1 MDKKPVTPIVPK
13 STSANSN
20 ATGNETAKPH
30 KSLRRELAELGFIAL
45 VLVPLINLFVL
56 QSYAIPTPS
65 MESSLLVG
73 DKLFVSKLHYGP
85 RLPQTPLALPYVHN
99 EIFGKPSYI
108 ESLQLPYKR
117 IPGLS
122 SVKRGD
128 VVVFNYP
135 GDYVNKI
142 PVDKRMNYVKR
153 CVAEAGDTIKIV
165 DSQIFIN
172 SQALKLEKADLQHEY
187 DIRLKANFG
196 SQEAIMEFMKKVKPL
211 GFDMNDLNNLMSNGK
226 IHLTES
232 AAQKLANNANIESIT
247 LSKYPAGVMLSDHKG
262 TPAMYPYSIAQTALY
277 TPSKEGMDKLPF
289 VWNVDNFGPLYVPKA
304 GDKIKLD
311 SLNYTL
317 YQLPIREYEGNS
329 SLTWKDGKA
338 NLNGQV
344 LDEYEFKMDYYFMM
358 GDNRNNS
365 QDSRFWGFV
374 PEDHIVGKPIFV
386 WLSTNPNAETW
397 GEWMRWAK
405 SFRLIH

>member
-20 ATGNETAKPH
+20 ATGDEAAKPH

-108 ESLQLPYKR
+108 EALQLPYKR

-196 SQEAIMEFMKKVKPL
+196 SQEAIMEFMRKVKPL

-247 LSKYPAGVMLSDHKG
+247 LSKQPYIHPTKKVWTNCLSFGMWTISDHY
-262 TPAMYPYSIAQTALY
+262 TYPKRA
-277 TPSKEGMDKLPF
+277 
-289 VWNVDNFGPLYVPKA
+289 
-304 GDKIKLD
+304 IKLNWIR
-311 SLNYTL
+311 SIIRYTNCPYANMKAIAPL
-317 YQLPIREYEGNS
+317 LGKTAK
-329 SLTWKDGKA
+329 LT
-338 NLNGQV
+338 
-344 LDEYEFKMDYYFMM
+344 
-358 GDNRNNS
+358 
-365 QDSRFWGFV
+365 
-374 PEDHIVGKPIFV
+374 
-386 WLSTNPNAETW
+386 
-397 GEWMRWAK
+397 
-405 SFRLIH
+405 